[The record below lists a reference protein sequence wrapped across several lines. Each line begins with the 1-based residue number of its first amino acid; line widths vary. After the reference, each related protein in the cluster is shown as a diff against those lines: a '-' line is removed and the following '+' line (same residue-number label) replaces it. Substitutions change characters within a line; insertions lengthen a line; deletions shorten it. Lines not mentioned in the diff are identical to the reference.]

1 MDVGHP
7 VQVAASHRHG
17 KRPLA
22 ADRQLCAANVS
33 VSSIWRAL
41 RDNVSV
47 KVAPFR
53 SAVPRPTNTDHVA
66 HNLDL
71 RLDPAANELST
82 VLNLRG
88 ASCLGRSR
96 SASPPLTTTK
106 HPEMTF
112 VNVEKSSLPEGETG
126 VLESALA
133 KQIEGLVPCMP
144 TVRIATP
151 LNAIPDELTHL
162 TPAGRMA
169 PTSTFHGGCNT
180 YRFPRAGPCPG
191 RPDNLPAP

>member
-1 MDVGHP
+1 MSG
-7 VQVAASHRHG
+7 
-17 KRPLA
+17 
-22 ADRQLCAANVS
+22 S
-33 VSSIWRAL
+33 VS
-41 RDNVSV
+41 
-47 KVAPFR
+47 
-53 SAVPRPTNTDHVA
+53 
-66 HNLDL
+66 
-71 RLDPAANELST
+71 
-82 VLNLRG
+82 
-88 ASCLGRSR
+88 

-162 TPAGRMA
+162 TPAGRNGSNLRPSTGVQYVPLSSGWPVSWEA
-169 PTSTFHGGCNT
+169 RQSASSLGHLAESRQPTSGC
-180 YRFPRAGPCPG
+180 RAQLVGPA
-191 RPDNLPAP
+191 RRRNVRDRA